1 MRALVATVLMLFAIS
16 ARAEVIEI
24 HDYVPPKVL
33 PKPSRSWNP
42 NRLPPYSDAAILQD
56 AWVRSWLLL
65 DIDAHGKVAR
75 FKFLRRPGYD
85 LEPIAAREVW
95 NLTFDPARDNTNR
108 PVGTLIVWRIEWP
121 SAGWMLDRFGTYLV
135 WPPKNADNG
144 VSPVEDVPCAS
155 RGSLDLESIHPVFRD
170 CSQPDLRRVNVEP
183 WVTRPGS

>member
-1 MRALVATVLMLFAIS
+1 MRALVATIVMLFALS
-16 ARAEVIEI
+16 AHAEVIHV

-33 PKPSRSWNP
+33 PKPSQSWNA
-42 NRLPPYSDAAILQD
+42 NRLPPYSDAAVLQD

-75 FKFLRRPGYD
+75 FKFLHRPGYD

-95 NLTFDPARDNTNR
+95 NLTFDPARDNRNR

-121 SAGWMLDRFGTYLV
+121 SAGWMMSRFGTYLV

-144 VSPVEDVPCAS
+144 VSPVALVPCA
-155 RGSLDLESIHPVFRD
+155 GSGPLQLESIHPVYRD
-170 CSQPDLRRVNVEP
+170 CSKPDLSRVNAEP
-183 WVTRPGS
+183 WITRPGS